1 VSTVLGEQG
10 LPEARSR
17 WAPWLAIAVGLALLY
32 APTYVSLS
40 RDLWRDDAYAH
51 GPVILAIFAWLVW
64 RGRAALLDE
73 TRPAILPGLVLLAAG
88 LVLYVGGRALG
99 FMVFEVASHLPVLAG
114 IVLLM
119 RGRRGLARLGFAIAF
134 LAFLV
139 PLPGFVLDAATTPL
153 KSLVSGA
160 VEIVLRAAG
169 YPVERSGVVL
179 ALGDHQLLVADA
191 CSGMNSLV
199 SFFALGLLYVHL
211 VRPSR
216 WRAAALLVSIVPIA
230 IAANVLRVTCLV
242 LVTYHFGED
251 AAQSFLHGLAGLVA
265 FLSAL
270 AMWFGLDGVLAKKDR
285 GQTTCSEWK
294 NKPDPAGHKSDPP
307 AATFSSIRNMWS
319 VPGLVPGLV
328 LLIATAAAA
337 AVPALKPVAVSNP
350 IDLESVVP
358 REFGDWR
365 IDPQTAPIAPAP
377 DVQAKLDRIYRQV
390 VSRTYV
396 NGAGERVMLTIAHGG
411 DQSDALKAH
420 RQEACYAAQGFDIH
434 GLERGEL
441 DVAGRSIPV
450 TRMVATRGDRVEPV
464 TYWFTMGERVV
475 LGRGERLRVQVEN
488 GLAGRIPD
496 GMLVRVSTLTPDAAH
511 AFTAQQAFVGALFAG
526 LAERDAARFV
536 GSRG

>member
-10 LPEARSR
+10 LPETRSR
-17 WAPWLAIAVGLALLY
+17 WAPWLAIAAGLALLY

-51 GPVILAIFAWLVW
+51 GPVVLAIFAWLVW
-64 RGRAALLDE
+64 RGRAALLDD
-73 TRPAILPGLVLLAAG
+73 TPPAIIPGLALLVAG
-88 LVLYVGGRALG
+88 LALYIGGRALG
-99 FMVFEVASHLPVLAG
+99 FMVFEAASHIPVIAG

-119 RGRRGLARLGFAIAF
+119 RGRRGLARLAFAIAF
-134 LAFLV
+134 LAFLI

-153 KSLVSGA
+153 KALVSSA
-160 VEIVLRAAG
+160 VEIVLRAVG
-169 YPVERSGVVL
+169 YPVERSCVVL

-199 SFFALGLLYVHL
+199 SFFALGLLYIHL
-211 VRPSR
+211 VRPGR
-216 WRAAALLVSIVPIA
+216 WRGAVLLLAIVPIA
-230 IAANVLRVTCLV
+230 IAANVLRVTGLV

-251 AAQSFLHGLAGLVA
+251 AAQSFLHGLAGLVV

-270 AMWFGLDGVLAKKDR
+270 AMWFGLDGLLGKKDR

-294 NKPDPAGHKSDPP
+294 NKRDPAGHKSDP
-307 AATFSSIRNMWS
+307 AAAPYSAMRNMWS
-319 VPGLVPGLV
+319 VPGLVL
-328 LLIATAAAA
+328 AFTAAAA
-337 AVPALKPVAVSNP
+337 VAVPALKPVPLSNP

-365 IDPQTAPIAPAP
+365 IDPQTDPIAPAP
-377 DVQAKLDRIYRQV
+377 DVQAKLDRIYQQV

-434 GLERGEL
+434 GLQRGEL

-450 TRMVATRGDRVEPV
+450 TRMVATRGERIEPV

-511 AFTAQQAFVGALFAG
+511 AFAAQQEFVGALFAG
-526 LAERDAARFV
+526 LADRDAARFV
-536 GSRG
+536 GSRS

>member
-17 WAPWLAIAVGLALLY
+17 WAPWLAIAVGLAVLY

-64 RGRAALLDE
+64 RGRAALVDD
-73 TRPAILPGLVLLAAG
+73 TPPAILPGLTLLAAG
-88 LVLYVGGRALG
+88 LVLYIGARALG
-99 FMVFEVASHLPVLAG
+99 FMVFEVASHIPVIAG

-134 LAFLV
+134 LAFLI

-153 KSLVSGA
+153 KALVSGA

-169 YPVERSGVVL
+169 YPIERSGVVL

-199 SFFALGLLYVHL
+199 SFFALGLLYIHL

-216 WRAAALLVSIVPIA
+216 WRGAALLLAIVPIA

-270 AMWFGLDGVLAKKDR
+270 AMWFGLDGVFAKKDR

-294 NKPDPAGHKSDPP
+294 NNRDPAAHKSDPP
-307 AATFSSIRNMWS
+307 AATCSPIRNMWS
-319 VPGLVPGLV
+319 VPGLVLA
-328 LLIATAAAA
+328 IAAAAA
-337 AVPALKPVAVSNP
+337 AVPALKPVPVSKP

-358 REFGDWR
+358 RAFGDWR
-365 IDPQTAPIAPAP
+365 IDPLTAPIVPAP
-377 DVQAKLDRIYRQV
+377 DVQAKLDRIYQQV

-434 GLERGEL
+434 GLERGHL
-441 DVAGRSIPV
+441 DVAGRAIPV
-450 TRMVATRGDRVEPV
+450 TRMVATRGERVEPV

-511 AFTAQQAFVGALFAG
+511 AFAAQQAFVGALFAG

-536 GSRG
+536 GSRS